1 MTIVNPSK
9 ERRARE
15 RALLRGKIL
24 DTARVLFCKRGY
36 EAVTMREI
44 AKRIGYTATTIYY
57 HFPDKETLVHALC
70 DEDLLALTAHL
81 KRIGEVKDPIDR
93 IRKMG
98 MAYVMFGLEH
108 PQPYRLLFMTAGAA
122 HDPERSAVERGNPE
136 QDAYAFLLRA
146 AGEAIAE
153 GRFKSGYSDADLVA
167 QCLWSGVHGVTSL
180 HLALGDD
187 RWIDW
192 RPALVT
198 AEAMIH
204 ALVDGMIV
212 EKRLRTGKGGQ
223 HG

>member
-1 MTIVNPSK
+1 MTLVNPSK

-15 RALLRGKIL
+15 RATLRRKIL
-24 DTARVLFCKRGY
+24 DTARELFCKRGY

-81 KRIGEVKDPIDR
+81 KRIGEVKDPIER

-98 MAYVMFGLEH
+98 MAYVLFGLEH
-108 PQPYRLLFMTAGAA
+108 PQPYRLLFMTAGAS
-122 HDPERSAVERGNPE
+122 HDPERSAVQRGNPE
-136 QDAYAFLLRA
+136 QDAYAFLFRA
-146 AGEAIAE
+146 AREAIAE
-153 GRFKSGYSDADLVA
+153 GRLRSVYHDADLVA
-167 QCLWSGVHGVTSL
+167 QCLWAGVHGVTSL
-180 HLALGDD
+180 HLALGQD

-198 AEAMIH
+198 AETLID
-204 ALVDGMIV
+204 ALLEGMLMDG
-212 EKRLRTGKGGQ
+212 RSRTGQGRQ